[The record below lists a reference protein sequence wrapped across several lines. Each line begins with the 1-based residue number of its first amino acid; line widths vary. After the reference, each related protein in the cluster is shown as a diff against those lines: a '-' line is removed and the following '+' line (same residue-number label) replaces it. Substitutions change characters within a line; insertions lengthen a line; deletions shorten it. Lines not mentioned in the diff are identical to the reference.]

1 MLFYIVLLTCRSS
14 LKKVLINLEM
24 TKPRQREGRGAGGS
38 GWFCR
43 INLSIYI
50 IINYQLYWSIHIDV
64 WTHSAKGPS
73 EMENGKRSFI
83 RIDECWV
90 SALYWNKTTAQRTE
104 WLPSQCYMAMGQ
116 QIWVNQQGWVASQ
129 ISCPVQ
135 LKTRL
140 GFPWVQKPIY
150 IPHYSSCFYPSSFR
164 ELHSWIQNT
173 YAHNS
178 HFTSSYGS

>member
-14 LKKVLINLEM
+14 LEKVFINLEM
-24 TKPRQREGRGAGGS
+24 TRLRQREGREAGRTIS

-50 IINYQLYWSIHIDV
+50 IINYQLYWSVHIDV

-73 EMENGKRSFI
+73 EMENGKRSFV
-83 RIDECWV
+83 RIDGCWV

-104 WLPSQCYMAMGQ
+104 WLPFQYYMAMGQ
-116 QIWVNQQGWVASQ
+116 QIWVNRQGWVASQ

-135 LKTRL
+135 LRTRL
-140 GFPWVQKPIY
+140 GFPWVQKAIY
-150 IPHYSSCFYPSSFR
+150 IPCCSSYFYPSSFR
-164 ELHSWIQNT
+164 DLHSWIQNT
-173 YAHNS
+173 
-178 HFTSSYGS
+178 

>member
-14 LKKVLINLEM
+14 LEKVLINLEM
-24 TKPRQREGRGAGGS
+24 TKTRQREGREAGGS

-90 SALYWNKTTAQRTE
+90 SALYWNKTTGTE
-104 WLPSQCYMAMGQ
+104 NWMTSLSISHGHGPADLGESARRSR
-116 QIWVNQQGWVASQ
+116 ITN
-129 ISCPVQ
+129 ILSCPTQ
-135 LKTRL
+135 NKAGISLSPET
-140 GFPWVQKPIY
+140 
-150 IPHYSSCFYPSSFR
+150 H
-164 ELHSWIQNT
+164 LHSTLFFLLLPKFVQRPSFMDTEHLCI
-173 YAHNS
+173 
-178 HFTSSYGS
+178 